1 MRVFIQQIFE
11 RSGNA
16 IGSAVRNIDLCRLY
30 RDVGGV
36 DRFGVLSGTGNSHG
50 LGTERLQRR
59 LRQIDGVSNKTDHFT
74 SPEGELVAVGPYE
87 KFREAA
93 ADWLTQV
100 WRTPLDEPQ

>member
-16 IGSAVRNIDLCRLY
+16 IGSIVKNIDLCRLY

-36 DRFGVLSGTGNSHG
+36 DRFGVLCGTGHG

-59 LRQIDGVSNKTDHFT
+59 LRQIVGVSNKMDHFT
-74 SPEGELVAVGPYE
+74 SPDGELVPIGPYE

-100 WRTPLDEPQ
+100 A